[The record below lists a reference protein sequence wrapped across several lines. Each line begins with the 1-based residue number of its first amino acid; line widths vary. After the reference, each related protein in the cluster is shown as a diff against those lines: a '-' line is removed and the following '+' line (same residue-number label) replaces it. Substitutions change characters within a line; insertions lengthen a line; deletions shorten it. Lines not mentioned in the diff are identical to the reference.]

1 MTRTLVLAAL
11 SLLAPIALSA
21 CTREETPPAAAMEP
35 AAAPTNRIDIPPAVR
50 ANLGIT
56 FAKVE
61 YRDVAS
67 TLRLPG
73 RFELLP
79 SALREYRAP
88 LEGRVVPLVEEYATV
103 TPGTPLYRLES
114 AAWRELH
121 ERIAAL
127 EALVASMGPIRDAHR
142 VHEESLAEQVALWTE
157 RVAALE
163 VLRQAGG
170 ADASRVVE
178 ASATLIATRADLAE
192 IMEKDAE
199 LEARQR
205 TAEAELRALV
215 ARREFLLRTARIEG
229 DAAPSQ
235 DALVIRAL
243 DAGVV
248 ASLPVPSGGAAAE
261 DALVATV
268 VRPEAVRF
276 RARGLQADL
285 PRLRPGLPA
294 RIVSASGAAGIAPL
308 SGELLLAP
316 TADADSRTIDLVLVP
331 SADASWARAGV
342 VAQLEIT
349 LEGGEAE
356 LAIPLGAVARDGGS
370 PILFRRDPAN
380 PDKVIRIDADLG
392 VSDGRWVVVRSGL
405 REGDQIVLAGN
416 YQLMLATSGAAP
428 KGGHFHADGTWHE
441 GDH

>member
-1 MTRTLVLAAL
+1 MIRPLAL
-11 SLLAPIALSA
+11 CLLAVAMPLALSA
-21 CTREETPPAAAMEP
+21 CTKEESAPVSAMEP
-35 AAAPTNRIDIPPAVR
+35 AAAPTNRVDIPPSVR
-50 ANLGIT
+50 AKLGIT

-61 YRDVAS
+61 YRDVAR

-79 SALREYRAP
+79 SARREYRAP
-88 LEGRVVPLVEEYATV
+88 LEGRVVPLVEEYQEVAA
-103 TPGTPLYRLES
+103 GTPLYRLES
-114 AAWRELH
+114 AAWRELG
-121 ERIAAL
+121 ERISAL
-127 EALVASMGPIRDAHR
+127 EALVASMGALRDAHR
-142 VHEESLAEQVALWTE
+142 VHEQSLVEKVALWRE

-163 VLRQAGG
+163 ALREAGG
-170 ADASRVVE
+170 ADTNRLVE

-205 TAEAELRALV
+205 TNEAELRALV
-215 ARREFLLRTARIEG
+215 ARREFLLRTARADG
-229 DAAPSQ
+229 DADPAQ
-235 DALVIRAL
+235 DSLVIRAL

-248 ASLPVPSGGAAAE
+248 ASLPIPSGGAAAE
-261 DALVATV
+261 DALVAAV
-268 VRPEAVRF
+268 LRPEAVRF

-294 RIVSASGAAGIAPL
+294 RIVSASGDAGTAPL
-308 SGELLLAP
+308 PGELILAP
-316 TADADSRTIDLVLVP
+316 TADADSRTIDLLLLP
-331 SADASWARAGV
+331 SAVAAWARAGV

-349 LEGGEAE
+349 LEGGEAD
-356 LAIPLGAVARDGGS
+356 LAIPLAAVTRDGGA

-380 PDKVIRIDADLG
+380 PDKAIRIDADLG

-405 REGDQIVLAGN
+405 REGDEIVLAGN

-441 GDH
+441 GEH

>member
-1 MTRTLVLAAL
+1 MTRMLALAAL
-11 SLLAPIALSA
+11 ALLAPIALCA
-21 CTREETPPAAAMEP
+21 CTGEEAPPAAAMEP
-35 AAAPTNRIDIPPAVR
+35 AAAPTNRVDIPPAVR
-50 ANLGIT
+50 TNLGIT

-88 LEGRVVPLVEEYATV
+88 LEGRVVPLVEEYAEV
-103 TPGTPLYRLES
+103 SAGTPLYRLES
-114 AAWRELH
+114 AAWRELL
-121 ERIAAL
+121 ERIAGL
-127 EALVASMGPIRDAHR
+127 EALVASMGPIRAAHR
-142 VHEESLAEQVALWTE
+142 VHEESLAEKVALWTE

-163 VLRQAGG
+163 VLREAGG
-170 ADASRVVE
+170 ADATRVVE

-215 ARREFLLRTARIEG
+215 ARRGFLVRSMNVDETSAI
-229 DAAPSQ
+229 DD
-235 DALVIRAL
+235 DALVVRAV
-243 DAGVV
+243 DAGIVD
-248 ASLPVPSGGAAAE
+248 AIALPPGGLATE
-261 DALVATV
+261 SALVTTV

-285 PRLRPGLPA
+285 PRLRTGLPA
-294 RIVSASGAAGIAPL
+294 RIVPASDARGLAPL
-308 SGELLLAP
+308 EGTLVVAP
-316 TADADSRTIDLVLVP
+316 TADAESRTIDLLFSP
-331 SADASWARAGV
+331 TGSAPWARAGV

-349 LEGGEAE
+349 LDGGEAE
-356 LAIPLGAVARDGGS
+356 LAIPLAAVARDGGAA
-370 PILFRRDPAN
+370 ILFRRDPAN
-380 PDKVIRIDADLG
+380 PDKAIRIDADLG
-392 VSDGRWVVVRSGL
+392 VSDGRWIVVRSGL